1 MLNMY
6 PLPRK
11 GGSTVYPCVSVCNQ
25 LPEFQSPSPITV
37 GRHCGKPFLSLSH
50 HFFVCF
56 PSAEHTEMIPI
67 YKQNKTPILLLLSA
81 VTALSWMVFTAH
93 SSWGSLLLPYLP
105 TILMADISAFSPIP
119 LIHTCPLTYLNG
131 LSILNIFPAWCLST
145 LPHRVFNTQM
155 QAASRCLLVPV
166 SDKGDLHALLSGFD
180 FAISKT
186 ERHILVVVMGAH

>member
-1 MLNMY
+1 MLNVC

-11 GGSTVYPCVSVCNQ
+11 GESIVYPCVSVCNQ
-25 LPEFQSPSPITV
+25 LPEFQSPSPLTV

-93 SSWGSLLLPYLP
+93 SSWGSLLLPSL
-105 TILMADISAFSPIP
+105 SPYH
-119 LIHTCPLTYLNG
+119 LDG
-131 LSILNIFPAWCLST
+131 
-145 LPHRVFNTQM
+145 
-155 QAASRCLLVPV
+155 
-166 SDKGDLHALLSGFD
+166 
-180 FAISKT
+180 
-186 ERHILVVVMGAH
+186 RHISLQSYPPYPHMPLDLSQWSEHLKYLSSLMSFHTSTPSLQHTDADSKSLLAGPCFR